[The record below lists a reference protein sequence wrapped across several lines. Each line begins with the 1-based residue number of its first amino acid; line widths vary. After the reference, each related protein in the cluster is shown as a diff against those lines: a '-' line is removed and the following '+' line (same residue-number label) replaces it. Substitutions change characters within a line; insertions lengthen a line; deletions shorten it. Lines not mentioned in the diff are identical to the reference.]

1 MDTPGGPSGVDKR
14 KQTSLT
20 VIVLVA
26 TIGALAL
33 ALLIPASGALDAAV
47 GFLSRWFFAIFCT
60 LYAFTQARVYVIRRR
75 HQARMASYVSTS
87 VFGFFAAL
95 WFALAVAAVVFGVL
109 HLEGWWEVAA
119 WATIVVVICVQL
131 FVLGQLVRAGADDAD
146 PNSTPSP

>member
-1 MDTPGGPSGVDKR
+1 MDNPGGPTGVDKR
-14 KQTSLT
+14 KQTSIT

-26 TIGALAL
+26 TIGAFAL

-75 HQARMASYVSTS
+75 HQARMASYLSTS

-95 WFALAVAAVVFGVL
+95 WFTLAIAAVAFGFL
-109 HLEGWWEVAA
+109 RLEGWWEVAA

-131 FVLGQLVRAGADDAD
+131 FVLGRLVQTGAASAD
-146 PNSTPSP
+146 RSSTDSD